1 MYSTSWNEFMGKNSK
16 NLTNAFE
23 DLARFL
29 FRKTYNVPFAL
40 PYYKNH
46 PGNETDVIERD
57 GEIIGFQA
65 KYFGFCGI

>member
-1 MYSTSWNEFMGKNSK
+1 MYSTSWNEFIGKNSK

-40 PYYKNH
+40 SYYKNH
-46 PGNETDVIERD
+46 PGNETNVIE
-57 GEIIGFQA
+57 
-65 KYFGFCGI
+65 